1 MRVKNTLL
9 LLLLLPFFSLFAQ
22 NPQFSYFSWAQPYF
36 NPAAIGEK
44 ENHIN
49 FIGFYREGPK
59 RQEIEPNENQDND
72 NNPGGKEV
80 KNYDQ
85 QGQREVLLHIDS
97 YIKKI
102 KGGVGVT
109 FLSDK
114 VGKTDKAG
122 FSIGY
127 AQKFRVRG
135 GKLGVGVQL
144 GFLNQ
149 TPAKK
154 DDFIA
159 IDDPNQ
165 DPTIIQLNSVESFL
179 DFDMNFGLIYRTPTW
194 YVGLSG
200 TNLIGGGVR
209 VSGAETS
216 SLRVGR
222 QYYLSGGYI
231 WNLRT
236 AVPWSIEPSV
246 LIRTEL
252 ATWSLHLMTLARYN
266 GILWF
271 GLSYQL
277 DNAIAVLLGATP
289 FYNST
294 NDYLRGLELGFAYG
308 FDTKKT
314 AYVKGGTWGDFEIVF
329 RYGFNFYKEK
339 TLTGYGSSRHLYK
352 NQY

>member
-1 MRVKNTLL
+1 MRVKYTLF

-22 NPQFSYFSWAQPYF
+22 NPQFSFFSWAQPYF

-49 FIGFYREGPK
+49 FVGFYREGPM
-59 RQEIEPNENQDND
+59 RGDTVSSNTGERAQGNAGEGSSFGQL
-72 NNPGGKEV
+72 
-80 KNYDQ
+80 
-85 QGQREVLLHIDS
+85 GQRQVLLHIDS

-102 KGGVGVT
+102 KGGVGVN

-114 VGKTDKAG
+114 DGHTDKAG

-127 AQKFRVRG
+127 AQKFRIRG

-149 TPAKK
+149 TPPKGT
-154 DDFIA
+154 DMNPFEN
-159 IDDPNQ
+159 P
-165 DPTIIQLNSVESFL
+165 DPTVQQLNSVESFL

-209 VSGAETS
+209 ISGSEVSYLS
-216 SLRVGR
+216 VGR

-236 AVPWSIEPSV
+236 AVPWTIEPSV
-246 LIRTEL
+246 LIHTPNF
-252 ATWSLHLMTLARYN
+252 AAWHYHIMALARYN

-271 GLSYQL
+271 GLSYQ
-277 DNAIAVLLGATP
+277 NGAIAVLLGATP

-308 FDTKKT
+308 FDTKKS

>member
-1 MRVKNTLL
+1 MRVKYTLF

-22 NPQFSYFSWAQPYF
+22 NPQFSFFSWAQPYF

-49 FIGFYREGPK
+49 FVGFYREGPMRDLDSTK
-59 RQEIEPNENQDND
+59 A
-72 NNPGGKEV
+72 GGGTQGTGSEGGYKFP
-80 KNYDQ
+80 Q
-85 QGQREVLLHIDS
+85 IGQRQVLLHIDS

-102 KGGVGVT
+102 KGGVGVN

-114 VGKTDKAG
+114 DGYTDKAG

-127 AQKFRVRG
+127 AQKFRIRG

-149 TPAKK
+149 TPPK
-154 DDFIA
+154 DNDLIMH
-159 IDDPNQ
+159 DPE
-165 DPTIIQLNSVESFL
+165 QLFNSVESFL

-209 VSGAETS
+209 ISGSEVSYLS
-216 SLRVGR
+216 VGR

-236 AVPWSIEPSV
+236 AVPWTIEPSV
-246 LIRTEL
+246 LIHTCNF
-252 ATWSLHLMTLARYN
+252 AVWHYNVMALARYN

-271 GLSYQL
+271 GLSYQHN
-277 DNAIAVLLGATP
+277 NAIAVLLGATP

>member
-1 MRVKNTLL
+1 MRVRYTLFF
-9 LLLLLPFFSLFAQ
+9 LLLLPFISLFAQ
-22 NPQFSYFSWAQPYF
+22 NPQFSFFSWAQPYF

-44 ENHIN
+44 ENHLN
-49 FIGFYREGPK
+49 FIGFYRESPMRDLDSTK
-59 RQEIEPNENQDND
+59 A
-72 NNPGGKEV
+72 GGTTGTGEDSFKFP
-80 KNYDQ
+80 Q
-85 QGQREVLLHIDS
+85 IGQRQVLLHIDS

-114 VGKTDKAG
+114 DGYTEKAG

-127 AQKFRVRG
+127 AQKFRIRS

-144 GFLNQ
+144 GLLNQ
-149 TPAKK
+149 TPAKESNL
-154 DDFIA
+154 
-159 IDDPNQ
+159 DPNQ
-165 DPTIIQLNSVESFL
+165 PGDPTLQGLNAAESFL
-179 DFDMNFGLIYRTPTW
+179 DFDMNFGLLYRTPTW

-209 VSGAETS
+209 ISGSEVS
-216 SLRVGR
+216 SLSVGR
-222 QYYLSGGYI
+222 QYYLTGGYI
-231 WNLRT
+231 LNLRT
-236 AVPWSIEPSV
+236 AVPWSIEPSA
-246 LIRTEL
+246 LIRTSGF
-252 ATWSLHLMTLARYN
+252 AVWQYHVMALARYN
-266 GILWF
+266 DILWF
-271 GLSYQL
+271 GLSYQHN
-277 DNAIAVLLGATP
+277 NAIAVLLGATP

-314 AYVKGGTWGDFEIVF
+314 GWKKGGTWGDFEIVF

>member
-1 MRVKNTLL
+1 MRVRYTLL
-9 LLLLLPFFSLFAQ
+9 LLLLMPFFSLFAQ
-22 NPQFSYFSWAQPYF
+22 NPQFSFFSWAQPYF

-44 ENHIN
+44 ENHLN
-49 FIGFYREGPK
+49 FIGFYRESPMRDSVPTNTGE
-59 RQEIEPNENQDND
+59 RA
-72 NNPGGKEV
+72 PGDAES
-80 KNYDQ
+80 NRNFIQ
-85 QGQREVLLHIDS
+85 NGQREVLLHIDS

-102 KGGVGVT
+102 KGGIGIT

-114 VGKTDKAG
+114 DGRTDKAG

-127 AQKFRVRG
+127 AQKFRIRN

-149 TPAKK
+149 APPKIS
-154 DDFIA
+154 DFIA
-159 IDDPNQ
+159 NDNPNN
-165 DPTIIQLNSVESFL
+165 DPTLHGLNSTESFL
-179 DFDMNFGLIYRTPTW
+179 DFDMNFGLNYRTPTW

-200 TNLIGGGVR
+200 TNLTGGGVR
-209 VSGAETS
+209 ISGAEIS

-222 QYYLSGGYI
+222 QYYLTGGYI
-231 WNLRT
+231 LNLRT
-236 AVPWSIEPSV
+236 VVPWAIEPNV
-246 LIRTEL
+246 LINTSNFAIWRINVM
-252 ATWSLHLMTLARYN
+252 ALARYN

-271 GLSYQL
+271 GLSYQHN
-277 DNAIAVLLGATP
+277 NAIVVLLGATP

-308 FDTKKT
+308 FDTKKS